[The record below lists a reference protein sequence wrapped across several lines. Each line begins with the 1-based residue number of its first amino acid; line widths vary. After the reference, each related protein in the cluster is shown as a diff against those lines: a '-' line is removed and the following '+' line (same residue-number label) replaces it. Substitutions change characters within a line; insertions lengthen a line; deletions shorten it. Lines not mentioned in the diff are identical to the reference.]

1 VRLAAKYRASSPCA
15 VVGVDVAGGE
25 EWIAKPPAP
34 VGKGGDNDQ
43 EDESTSDLHTRCAD
57 ALTEARK
64 IGLNITLHAGEDTGA
79 ANVGA
84 AIFDHGASRIG
95 HGYAL
100 YSCTVQL
107 VEQGFCLL
115 VRTTTSLSHFRL
127 GYTPGTT

>member
-1 VRLAAKYRASSPCA
+1 MRLAAKFRESSPCA

-25 EWIAKPPAP
+25 EWIAKPAPPAA
-34 VGKGGDNDQ
+34 KAGDK
-43 EDESTSDLHTRCAD
+43 EEEESSDLHTRCAA

-95 HGYAL
+95 HG
-100 YSCTVQL
+100 CV
-107 VEQGFCLL
+107 
-115 VRTTTSLSHFRL
+115 
-127 GYTPGTT
+127 TPHV